1 MGTGLYEQLELTWM
15 SFKFFI
21 PEVVLIAAVL
31 LLLLIG
37 LVKQQA
43 KGLLTFLSLS
53 ALIISFLV
61 IIFFWPIGTPTG
73 LFL

>member
-21 PEVVLIAAVL
+21 PEVVLISAVL
-31 LLLLIG
+31 LLLITG

-43 KGLLTFLSLS
+43 KGLLTFLSFS
-53 ALIISFLV
+53 AVVVSLLA
-61 IIFFWPIGTPTG
+61 IIFF
-73 LFL
+73 